1 MPAVFLN
8 KPIDFNTVDEENYQ
22 GGIGG
27 SEAPADGEGLR
38 YIDIKPTVKSMADA
52 ILPFFGEDCT
62 VKIFHRRWQF
72 REEGVK
78 KFIE

>member
-1 MPAVFLN
+1 MTEDNIEA
-8 KPIDFNTVDEENYQ
+8 
-22 GGIGG
+22 GIGG
-27 SEAPADGEGLR
+27 SEAPQDGEGLH
-38 YIDIKPTVKSMADA
+38 YTDIKSTLKSKADA

-78 KFIE
+78 KFIEKIPEVFA